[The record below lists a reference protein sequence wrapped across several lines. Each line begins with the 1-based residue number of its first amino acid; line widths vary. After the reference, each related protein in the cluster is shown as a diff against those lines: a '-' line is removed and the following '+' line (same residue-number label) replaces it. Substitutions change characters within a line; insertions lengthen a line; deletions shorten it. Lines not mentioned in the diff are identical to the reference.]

1 MTASNALATHLEAT
15 IAGLYLCDYLELRG
29 RSSGGFTIRPLGF
42 PIVNRNFR
50 IFAKIFVQRQG
61 SGGDVANKFCRT
73 EARLLRFPCLVADVV
88 ESPAPASLG
97 GAGPRLHINSNS

>member
-50 IFAKIFVQRQG
+50 ISRPERAPGCQEVTWQTNVELKLACCVFLALLLMWSNPRPRIAR
-61 SGGDVANKFCRT
+61 GGR
-73 EARLLRFPCLVADVV
+73 
-88 ESPAPASLG
+88 AS
-97 GAGPRLHINSNS
+97 ITY